1 MAILELEKD
10 GIPEEKFV
18 FIQYTHI
25 PIFIQV
31 W

>member
-10 GIPEEKFV
+10 GIPEGKFV
-18 FIQYTHI
+18 FIQYIHI
-25 PIFIQV
+25 PIFIQA